1 MGDGQL
7 GRWRPGRWR
16 GEAALVSP
24 RGLRNGVGAGRRH
37 AEAAPTQG
45 NEGFPRT
52 SFRGPWL
59 CQVLVSPETC
69 MSTLPSQYQ
78 RPRAGNGNGLDL
90 DPPVFPPSSLTCG
103 SCRDQAAR
111 VQCERFS
118 RSSGVDPR
126 GSRHRKGQLAA
137 VQGQGP
143 GLTAPCLQPAPH
155 PEPATQGAR

>member
-45 NEGFPRT
+45 NEGFPRM

-103 SCRDQAAR
+103 SCRDQAVR

-118 RSSGVDPR
+118 RSSWWTYG
-126 GSRHRKGQLAA
+126 A
-137 VQGQGP
+137 
-143 GLTAPCLQPAPH
+143 
-155 PEPATQGAR
+155 PATERASWLPSRGRARV